1 MDRLRLEPGGLA
13 HSLGDAP
20 GRRAQQDIDA
30 LGRQDAQDR
39 VDDGQS
45 RSQAE
50 TAIDGYI
57 DGFYNPICRYS
68 TLDFTSPVKFKAEAM
83 QTV

>member
-13 HSLGDAP
+13 HPLGGAP
-20 GRRAQQDIDA
+20 GRRAQHDIDA

-39 VDDGQS
+39 VYDGQS

-50 TAIDGYI
+50 TSIAGYI
-57 DGFYNPICRYS
+57 DGFYSPICRYS
-68 TLDFTSPVKFKAEAM
+68 TLDFTSPGKFKAEAM
-83 QTV
+83 PTV